1 MRNFFKPT
9 TSTGSNI
16 KTKKQ
21 IAEILDTDEDKVINQ
36 YKTYLNYISRVK
48 NELLQLRQ
56 DIINYNRPLR
66 TTR

>member
-9 TSTGSNI
+9 ASTNSNI

-21 IAEILDTDEDKVINQ
+21 LAELLDTDEDNVINQ
-36 YKTYLNYISRVK
+36 YKRYLKYITRVK
-48 NELLQLRQ
+48 NELLQLTE

-66 TTR
+66 PSR